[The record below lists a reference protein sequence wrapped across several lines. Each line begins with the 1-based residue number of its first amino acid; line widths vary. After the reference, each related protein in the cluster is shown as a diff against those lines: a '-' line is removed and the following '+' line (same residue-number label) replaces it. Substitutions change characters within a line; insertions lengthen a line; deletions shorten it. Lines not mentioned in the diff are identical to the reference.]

1 MGPEAYYR
9 RYYGGYYGYPYRGYY
24 GYAIN
29 TSQYLAILIS
39 PFGAFEPTILP
50 SAILKFLFFFVN
62 LFFLKNCYE
71 KTHICTK
78 IKFFDKGIR
87 ASSSVHLS
95 AFDIQFL
102 TIVILSET
110 VKPK

>member
-50 SAILKFLFFFVN
+50 SAILKFLFF
-62 LFFLKNCYE
+62 LKSIFLENWYE
-71 KTHICTK
+71 KTHIWTK

-87 ASSSVHLS
+87 ATSSVQLS
-95 AFDIQFL
+95 AFDIQSL